1 MTLRALCIA
10 GLLLAFSGLATSQA
24 LGGGSS
30 WSTLPPQQR
39 VVLAP
44 VQAQWSQ
51 LDAGTRDRLALLAAR
66 YPAWSPQEQQRL
78 RERLAE
84 WAQLSSAERQRIHL
98 GFQAAQRVD
107 PSAREEKWQRY
118 QALSPEQRL
127 ALQER
132 GARRLQAPARAASE
146 VRQAPVGVAAV
157 QPGTLL
163 PRHRSSPP

>member
-1 MTLRALCIA
+1 MTARAFCLA
-10 GLLLAFSGLATSQA
+10 GLLLAFCGLAASQT
-24 LGGGSS
+24 LGGGSA
-30 WSTLPPQQR
+30 WSSLSVQQR
-39 VVLAP
+39 EVLAP
-44 VQAQWSQ
+44 VQPQWGQ

-98 GFQAAQRVD
+98 GFQAAQRVN

-132 GARRLQAPARAASE
+132 GTRRLQAPARAASE
-146 VRQAPVGVAAV
+146 ARQSPVGVAAV
-157 QPGTLL
+157 QPDTLL
-163 PRHRSSPP
+163 PQQRSKPQ